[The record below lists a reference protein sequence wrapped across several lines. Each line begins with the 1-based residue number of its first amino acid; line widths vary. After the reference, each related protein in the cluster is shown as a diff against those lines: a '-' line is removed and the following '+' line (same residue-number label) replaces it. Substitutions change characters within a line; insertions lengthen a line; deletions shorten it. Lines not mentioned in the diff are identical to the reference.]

1 MIKNPPIDQ
10 YTFGVSQGS
19 IPGPVLFDIYVSSLP
34 SCLRSNSIQHADD
47 TSLYLSSS
55 IRNIQPTIS
64 ILKSDNKNPNT
75 WSENNGLVFN
85 NDKLLSL
92 LLTSKRTV
100 YDRSYLMKSKGKSIK
115 QKPTAKLLGITFDYN
130 LTWNEQITIITKS
143 THGVLRVLKT
153 FKRFTPF
160 TTCKCL
166 AESLAL
172 SLSC

>member
-10 YTFGVSQGS
+10 YTLGVSQVS
-19 IPGPVLFDIYVSSLP
+19 IPDPVLFDIYVSSLP

-64 ILKSDNKNPNT
+64 ILKSDNRNPNT

-92 LLTSKRTV
+92 LFTSKRTV
-100 YDRSYLMKSKGKSIK
+100 YDRSY
-115 QKPTAKLLGITFDYN
+115 
-130 LTWNEQITIITKS
+130 
-143 THGVLRVLKT
+143 
-153 FKRFTPF
+153 
-160 TTCKCL
+160 
-166 AESLAL
+166 
-172 SLSC
+172 